1 MPELVRSALRVLPVR
16 AAESFLRLFRL
27 WFAPPGR
34 LLRLVPSDAVF
45 RPVPSVPPFLP
56 APPDLPLRPARSGLV
71 SRSASSDSPFLLA
84 PRDSPLRP
92 VSFVR
97 LPQPAERCPERKLP
111 LPADPPSASQLR
123 VRKIRIPA
131 VCRPMPSVRFP
142 AEQCLAPFVLLPA
155 ELRTVPF
162 VLPPV
167 ELRPVLRPVEPRFVL
182 LPAELRP
189 APLLPH
195 PAGAYRASF
204 VLPRKPSAPEL

>member
-1 MPELVRSALRVLPVR
+1 MPEPVRSALRVLPVR

-27 WFAPPGR
+27 RFAPPGR
-34 LLRLVPSDAVF
+34 PLRLVPSDALF
-45 RPVPSVPPFLP
+45 RPVPSVPPL
-56 APPDLPLRPARSGLV
+56 LPARSGLV
-71 SRSASSDSPFLLA
+71 SRSASPDSPFLLA

-92 VSFVR
+92 VS
-97 LPQPAERCPERKLP
+97 
-111 LPADPPSASQLR
+111 
-123 VRKIRIPA
+123 
-131 VCRPMPSVRFP
+131 
-142 AEQCLAPFVLLPA
+142 FVLLPA

-195 PAGAYRASF
+195 PAGAYPASLA
-204 VLPRKPSAPEL
+204 LPRKLSAPEL